1 MIPKPVLM
9 ALYFFQNP
17 VHPTTGILAV
27 IVALNYCD
35 VVHIAGFGYPN
46 SKRERHPIHYFGH
59 DTMKSM
65 KVISVWSDP
74 PACCKIKVLTDSLF
88 SAAEFLPWSWSWSW
102 SLEKTPRL
110 RSHFIPALIFMMP
123 PHRDL
128 CAFFPLGHHIFISHM
143 AFLWFY
149 LFISYRN
156 NSLITGTPLE
166 SGFNSRLTT
175 LEYSHAVK

>member
-1 MIPKPVLM
+1 M
-9 ALYFFQNP
+9 
-17 VHPTTGILAV
+17 HPTTGILAV